1 VLSIL
6 LALAAAPALQNDAP
20 LAIRAKAVWTGG
32 GKVLE
37 NAVVVV
43 DNGRI
48 QAVGT
53 DVSIPDGAELVE
65 HDGVLTAGLIALHGA
80 TGAVGETRDGTRP
93 ALPEGRVGLAVDSRH
108 LDFGALREAGI
119 TAILVTPDPAGITG
133 GTTALV
139 KTAGHAVLRDPAHL
153 SLVFSTEGLSG
164 TTTPTSTSGALALL
178 QDLFQEPRGVV
189 ADARNGKLAC
199 LFEVREREDVRR
211 AIAFAK
217 ERKLTGTL
225 HGAALAGE
233 VASDIR
239 AAGLS
244 VIVPALGIGTSKRVL
259 DAVVRLQKEEI
270 PLGFGLDTPWNH
282 AEGLRLSAVLCVR
295 AGLDRQA
302 AWEALTAGAARIAGV
317 EARVGRI
324 ERGLD
329 ADLVL
334 WSGDPLDLG
343 SVARTVLVGGRS
355 VAAREEVR

>member
-6 LALAAAPALQNDAP
+6 LALAAAPALQNDGP

-48 QAVGT
+48 QAVGV
-53 DVSIPDGAELVE
+53 DVAIPDGAELVE

-93 ALPEGRVGLAVDSRH
+93 ALPEGRVGLAVDLRH
-108 LDFGALREAGI
+108 LDFVALREAGI
-119 TAILVTPDPAGITG
+119 TCILVTPDAAGITG
-133 GTTALV
+133 GTTAVV
-139 KTAGHAVLRDPAHL
+139 KTAGGTVLRDPAHL
-153 SLVFSTEGLSG
+153 SLVFSNEGLSG
-164 TTTPTSTSGALALL
+164 NTPPTSTSGALALL
-178 QDLFQEPRGVV
+178 QNLFAEPRGIV
-189 ADARNGKLAC
+189 AEARAGKLPC

-217 ERKLTGTL
+217 DKKLNGAL

-233 VASDIR
+233 VAGDIK

-244 VIVPALGIGTSKRVL
+244 VIVPALAIGTPKRTL
-259 DAVVRLQKEEI
+259 DAVIRLQKEEI

-282 AEGLRLSAVLCVR
+282 AEALRLSAVMCVR

-302 AWEALTAGAARIAGV
+302 AWEALTAGAARIAGI

-329 ADLVL
+329 ADLVM
-334 WSGDPLDLG
+334 WSGDPLDVG
-343 SVARTVLVGGRS
+343 SVARRVLIGGRS
-355 VAAREEVR
+355 VAAQEEVR